1 MKAGG
6 SDSTAEGSRQSGTAG
21 KFEEEIRHAESAR
34 RAGRLE
40 EAAASYRTALKLRSN
55 WQEGWRQLGTVE
67 YMQSHYPEAVAAL
80 QQSVA
85 LESKQADTWTLLGL
99 SEFETKD
106 YKNSQLHLE
115 RGRALGF
122 SGNAA
127 AVRVSRYH
135 LALLL
140 NLDGDFDS
148 ALDLLIPET
157 GPGPLA
163 GEIQFA
169 MGLSLLRIASLPEQV
184 EQSQRELVRQA
195 GGVATLLAESRYDK
209 AFPIFENLLTQH
221 PVTPFLHYAY
231 GDALAGTSM
240 YDEAQ
245 IQLREEIKL
254 NPTSALPYL
263 RLASIALILHQTANA
278 LADSKQAIVLAP
290 ASSEAHYLLGRSH
303 LEDGSIPEAV
313 RELETARR
321 LAPNSPKIHLN
332 LARAYLRA
340 DRSTEAQ
347 QERAEFERL
356 NAQLPG
362 GKNSY
367 GDRTAR
373 GVAPELSEP
382 TSH

>member
-1 MKAGG
+1 MLNEQRNEPNDALAAARQAVQIAPQSAATQQALARALQAQNKKEEAAIVLRRAEELASQPAEVDATQGTRYALNRAPAIMNAGG
-6 SDSTAEGSRQSGTAG
+6 SDNTADGSPQTGTSG
-21 KFEEEIRHAESAR
+21 KFEEETRHAESTR

-40 EAAASYRTALKLRSN
+40 EAAASYRNALKLRSN

-99 SEFETKD
+99 SEFETQD

-140 NLDGDFDS
+140 NLSGDFDS

-163 GEIQFA
+163 DDIQFA

-184 EQSQRELVRQA
+184 E
-195 GGVATLLAESRYDK
+195 
-209 AFPIFENLLTQH
+209 
-221 PVTPFLHYAY
+221 
-231 GDALAGTSM
+231 
-240 YDEAQ
+240 
-245 IQLREEIKL
+245 
-254 NPTSALPYL
+254 
-263 RLASIALILHQTANA
+263 
-278 LADSKQAIVLAP
+278 
-290 ASSEAHYLLGRSH
+290 
-303 LEDGSIPEAV
+303 
-313 RELETARR
+313 
-321 LAPNSPKIHLN
+321 
-332 LARAYLRA
+332 
-340 DRSTEAQ
+340 
-347 QERAEFERL
+347 
-356 NAQLPG
+356 
-362 GKNSY
+362 
-367 GDRTAR
+367 
-373 GVAPELSEP
+373 
-382 TSH
+382 